1 MWNLSRSSAT
11 MLSVNE
17 RSLPSRIWRG
27 FLLVL
32 AIVVLLGH
40 ALGGWYY
47 SGEIVDRVFTPPAS
61 ASEKP
66 DSWMFAS
73 PQEAGI
79 EVTEIQYDS
88 PIGPMDAW
96 VTDGTRS
103 EWVIHVHGRSAG
115 REEALRA
122 MVFLD
127 EAGYHQ
133 MATTYRNDPGQPVD
147 ASGQYRFGVT
157 ERDDLAA
164 AVEYA
169 RAQGATDIILYG
181 YSSGAAISMAYAIR
195 QPIGTV
201 SAMVFDSPNLDLEQT
216 VDFGASQEELVG
228 LPVPFTVTAT
238 AKFFTALR
246 SDINWRTF
254 DYLERSEALSM
265 PVLLFHGT
273 EDMTVPLDTS
283 RQLAEARSDLVR
295 FVIVEGAG
303 HVESYNVDPAS
314 YRLQVLDFLAG

>member
-1 MWNLSRSSAT
+1 MQP
-11 MLSVNE
+11 VNQ

-27 FLLVL
+27 SLVVL
-32 AIVVLLGH
+32 AVVVLIGH
-40 ALGGWYY
+40 AVGGWYY

-61 ASEKP
+61 ASEVP
-66 DSWMFAS
+66 DSWLFSS
-73 PQEAGI
+73 PQDAGLG
-79 EVTEIQYDS
+79 VTEITYES

-103 EWVIHVHGRSAG
+103 EWIIHVHGRSAG
-115 REEALRA
+115 REEALRS

-133 MATTYRNDPGQPVD
+133 MAITYRNDPGQPVD
-147 ASGQYRFGVT
+147 PSGQYRYGTT

-169 RAQGATDIILYG
+169 RAQGATDIVLYG
-181 YSSGAAISMAYAIR
+181 YSTGAAISMAYAIR

-201 SAMVFDSPNLDLEQT
+201 AAMVFDSPNLDLEET
-216 VDFGASQEELVG
+216 VDFGASQEELAG
-228 LPVPFTVTAT
+228 LPLPFTLTAT
-238 AKFFTALR
+238 AKFFAALR
-246 SDINWRTF
+246 TDVNWRSF
-254 DYLERSEALSM
+254 DYVERSAALSM
-265 PVLLFHGT
+265 PVLIFHGT
-273 EDMTVPLDTS
+273 DDMTVPIDTS

-295 FVIVEGAG
+295 FEVVEGAG
-303 HVESYNVDPAS
+303 HVESFNADQAS

>member
-1 MWNLSRSSAT
+1 
-11 MLSVNE
+11 MLPVNQ

-27 FLLVL
+27 FLVGLAAFVLV
-32 AIVVLLGH
+32 GH
-40 ALGGWYY
+40 AVGGWYY

-61 ASEKP
+61 ASEP
-66 DSWMFAS
+66 SEAWMFAT
-73 PQEAGI
+73 PEEAGL

-88 PIGPMDAW
+88 PLGPMDAW

-122 MVFLD
+122 MAFLD

-133 MATTYRNDPGQPVD
+133 MAITYRNDPGQPVD
-147 ASGQYRFGVT
+147 PSGQYRYGVT

-164 AVEYA
+164 AVDYA
-169 RAQGATDIILYG
+169 RAQGASEIVLYG
-181 YSSGAAISMAYAIR
+181 YSTGGAISMAYAIR

-201 SAMVFDSPNLDLEQT
+201 VSMVFDAPNLDLEET

-228 LPVPFTVTAT
+228 LPLPFTLTAT

-246 SDINWRTF
+246 TDINWRSF
-254 DYLERSEALSM
+254 DYLDRSEALSM
-265 PVLLFHGT
+265 PVLIFHGT
-273 EDMTVPLDTS
+273 DDMTVPLDTS
-283 RQLAEARSDLVR
+283 RQLAELRSDVVR
-295 FVIVEGAG
+295 FVVVEGAG